1 MYLCGNLH
9 MIGSRLRE
17 ERERLALNQESF
29 AELAGAKRRT
39 LIDWEKGVSSPTAVQ
54 LQLLSD
60 AGVDVQFVITGQRVI
75 PSGILDEVKL
85 EQSIEQSE
93 KLMQLAG
100 KRYTSAQKAKIIGL
114 VYQVYV
120 EENKLSDESLGRI
133 LRLVS

>member
-1 MYLCGNLH
+1 